1 MKADKSKGVSLG
13 LFFIYTIYC
22 KSLQCCNSFNLFCN
36 TGLHYNNNNNTGL
49 HYNNNRNECLKI
61 YKEKRREDLY
71 ETVYF
76 QF

>member
-13 LFFIYTIYC
+13 LFFIYTVYC
-22 KSLQCCNSFNLFCN
+22 KSLQCCNSFNLFC
-36 TGLHYNNNNNTGL
+36 NTGL